1 MVTSSR
7 LKFGHRRRVLF
18 FISFILLLCLAFR
31 FYLIQIINYDS
42 YSSKSAKNSVRKIIK
57 TAPRGIIYDRNL
69 VPIVD
74 NRPTYDLS
82 LVPYDVSAEFNYTLF
97 QKITALPEVEIK
109 SKIES
114 AKKRFSKFKPFLL
127 KRHVDFEE
135 RSKIEENKLEF
146 PGVNFSEFPA
156 RTYPNEARLTHAL
169 GYLRTVTDEVL
180 NNSGPEL
187 NYQYGDI
194 FGFNGLERIY
204 EKSLRGRDG
213 VEFRLVDIYGIDHGK
228 YTTDREYE
236 IEMGESL
243 ILSIDSELQIQA
255 ESLFVG
261 KKGSVICMDPQNG
274 EVLAFVS
281 SPDYDLNSFI
291 GPIPHK
297 LWDQWS
303 QNPEKP
309 LMNRGIQGTYPPGS
323 LIKLISAAYALD
335 NNIIDKSWSVV
346 CNGAYVY
353 GDRTF
358 HCWNTAGHGH
368 VDITQSIKYSCNI
381 FYYQLIQK
389 IEFEKW
395 SEMVSQFGFGKKT
408 GIDIPGEKRGIVPTR
423 KYMNKK
429 YTSKGWGKGSLLNFV
444 IGQGDM
450 LATPQQVIQIMN
462 LIATAGNTYGPHI
475 KRGIKS
481 EPMDVS
487 LKRSTWEFLKKA
499 TYLVV
504 NDNEGTG
511 KNASSNFGKVFG
523 KTGTAQ
529 NPHGEDHSWFSG
541 YITLP
546 NDKIMSLAVIVE
558 NGGKG
563 SQAGAST
570 ARELF
575 NVFAELNK

>member
-1 MVTSSR
+1 MLAGTG
-7 LKFGHRRRVLF
+7 LKFGQRRRVLF
-18 FISFILLLCLAFR
+18 SISFVLLLGLAFR
-31 FYLIQIINYDS
+31 FYSIQIINYDS
-42 YSSKSAKNSVRKIIK
+42 YSNKSAKNSVRKIIK

-74 NRPTYDLS
+74 NRPTYGLS
-82 LVPYDVSAEFNYTLF
+82 LVPYDVTKEFNYPLF
-97 QKITALPEVEIK
+97 EKITDLPKLEIK

-114 AKKRFSKFKPFLL
+114 AKKRFSRFKPFPL

-135 RSKIEENKLEF
+135 RSRIEENKLEF

-156 RTYPNEARLTHAL
+156 RTYPNEARLTHVL

-180 NNSGPEL
+180 KKADPEL
-187 NYQYGDI
+187 NYQYGDV

-204 EKSLRGRDG
+204 EKHLRGQDG

-228 YTTDREYE
+228 YSTAREYE
-236 IEMGESL
+236 IEMGEPL
-243 ILSIDSELQIQA
+243 ILSIDSRLQMKA
-255 ESLFVG
+255 EYLLVD
-261 KKGSVICMDPQNG
+261 KKGSVICMNPENG

-291 GPIPHK
+291 GPIPNK
-297 LWDQWS
+297 LWDQWN
-303 QNPEKP
+303 QNSEKP

-323 LIKLISAAYALD
+323 IIKLISAAYALD
-335 NNIIDKSWSVV
+335 NNIIEENWSVL
-346 CNGAYVY
+346 CNGAYSY

-358 HCWNTAGHGH
+358 HCWNIAGHGH

-381 FYYQLIQK
+381 FYYKLIQ
-389 IEFEKW
+389 IIGFENW
-395 SEMVSQFGFGKKT
+395 AQIVSQFGFGKKT

-423 KYMNKK
+423 KYMNDK
-429 YTSKGWGKGSLLNFV
+429 YTSRGWGKGSLLNFV

-462 LIATAGNTYGPHI
+462 LISTAGNSYEPHV
-475 KRGIKS
+475 KKGIDSK
-481 EPMDVS
+481 PLNIS
-487 LKRSTWEFLKKA
+487 LKKSTWKFLKDA
-499 TYLVV
+499 TLAVV
-504 NDNEGTG
+504 NDNDGTG
-511 KNASSNFGKVFG
+511 KNANSIFGKVAG
-523 KTGTAQ
+523 KTSTVQ

-546 NDKIMSLAVIVE
+546 NNKIMSLAVIVE

-563 SQAGAST
+563 SETGAST

-575 NVFAELNK
+575 NEFAKLNK

>member
-1 MVTSSR
+1 METGIG
-7 LKFGHRRRVLF
+7 LKFGQRRRILF
-18 FISFILLLCLAFR
+18 LISLALMLGLAFR
-31 FYLIQIINYDS
+31 FYSIQIINYDS
-42 YSSKSAKNSVRKIIK
+42 YSNKSAKNSVRKIIK

-74 NRPTYDLS
+74 NRPTYGLS
-82 LVPYDVSAEFNYTLF
+82 LVPYDVSEEFNYTLF
-97 QKITALPEVEIK
+97 EQITSLPEVEIK

-114 AKKRFSKFKPFLL
+114 IKKRFSRFKPFPL
-127 KRHVDFEE
+127 KRHVNFEE
-135 RSKIEENKLEF
+135 RSRIEENKLEF

-180 NNSGPEL
+180 KKADPEL
-187 NYQYGDI
+187 NYQYGDV

-204 EKSLRGRDG
+204 EKSLRGNDG

-228 YTTDREYE
+228 YITDREYE
-236 IEMGESL
+236 IGIGKPL
-243 ILSIDSELQIQA
+243 ILSIDSKLQIKA
-255 ESLFVG
+255 EYLLVG
-261 KKGSVICMDPQNG
+261 KKGSVICMNPQNG

-291 GPIPHK
+291 GPIPYK
-297 LWDQWS
+297 LWNQWN

-309 LMNRGIQGTYPPGS
+309 LMNRGIQGMYPPGS
-323 LIKLISAAYALD
+323 VIKLISAAYALD
-335 NNIIDKSWSVV
+335 NKIVDKNWLVL
-346 CNGAYVY
+346 CNGAYAY

-358 HCWNTAGHGH
+358 HCWNTTGHGH

-389 IEFEKW
+389 IGFEKW
-395 SEMVSQFGFGKKT
+395 SEIVSQFGFGKKT
-408 GIDIPGEKRGIVPTR
+408 GIDIPGERRGIVPTR
-423 KYMNKK
+423 KYMNDK
-429 YTSKGWGKGSLLNFV
+429 YTSRGWGKGSLLNFV
-444 IGQGDM
+444 IGQGDV
-450 LATPQQVIQIMN
+450 LVTPQQVIQIMN
-462 LIATAGNTYGPHI
+462 LIATSGNSYGPHI
-475 KRGIKS
+475 KKGVESKPINISFK
-481 EPMDVS
+481 
-487 LKRSTWEFLKKA
+487 KSTWEFLKDA
-499 TYLVV
+499 TLSVV
-504 NDNEGTG
+504 NDDEGTG
-511 KNASSNFGKVFG
+511 KNANSNFGKVAG

-546 NDKIMSLAVIVE
+546 NNKMMSLVVIVE

-563 SQAGAST
+563 SQVGAST

-575 NVFAELNK
+575 NTFAELNK